1 MLREYARLL
10 SADTRL
16 NVIVV
21 DKTCELAGDSATPH
35 SAIGSARWMPVGKPH
50 MQHQVLREAVE
61 NQSPD
66 VIIVDE
72 ISTPDEVRLWA
83 LLLSASLGC
92 ARQGRGFDSRARR
105 RAICRWRRRGPSRS
119 AACD

>member
-1 MLREYARLL
+1 VLREYARLL

-50 MQHQVLREAVE
+50 MQHDVLREAVE

-72 ISTPDEVRLWA
+72 ISTPAEVRLWA
-83 LLLSASLGC
+83 LLSARVWVEGVRP
-92 ARQGRGFDSRARR
+92 ARQRWEFDSQARR
-105 RAICRWRRRGPSRS
+105 RQCAG
-119 AACD
+119 